1 MAKALTAALQVRCPS
16 PPSRSRSRHS
26 AAGLPSQ
33 PSRRPTLT
41 PELLA
46 PVARAQNLQRLSQ
59 HPRLL
64 QKLGEKKLA
73 FLQEA
78 FPGLGESSDEDESG
92 SDAEWESDDGDEED
106 DGDEADEG
114 EEQEDVKMVRA
125 VAPSASDLLACV
137 PTLMPLLFASQTST

>member
-41 PELLA
+41 PKLLA

-92 SDAEWESDDGDEED
+92 SDAEWESDDGDE
-106 DGDEADEG
+106 ADEG

>member
-92 SDAEWESDDGDEED
+92 SDAEWESDDGDE
-106 DGDEADEG
+106 ADEG